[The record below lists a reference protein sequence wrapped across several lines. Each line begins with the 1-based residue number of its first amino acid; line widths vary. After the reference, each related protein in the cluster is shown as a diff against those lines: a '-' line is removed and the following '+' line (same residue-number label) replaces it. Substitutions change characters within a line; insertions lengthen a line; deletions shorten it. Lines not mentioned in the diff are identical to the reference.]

1 MASRRRLS
9 KDPQD
14 YNLRKAGC
22 TKGRSLIL
30 ADFWRKNA
38 RQFKS
43 WHPLREDTIL
53 REGIALIRMATSQT
67 TEMQVEGEIN
77 VDEAV
82 KEILAEVEAEEQ
94 DPIEGMGNAQIAEIY
109 HRMKPEDQR
118 LFRQFK
124 RFHKQY
130 YETHGHD
137 APSHQLT
144 RGIIQQMFPGLPSAD
159 ADTIAKA
166 RAELLATERLKEL
179 CKQLGLAVPTQP
191 QMYPSPPEAPE
202 YPPPPQPPGFL
213 SRQDKER
220 MAAQQQPLAE
230 AEEIEAKPDVKP
242 RRLATSYL
250 GPPGLLRMI
259 GSGDEDH
266 IITRVVPGTDPMQD
280 FEDDDP
286 TQTIIIDHDTDASSD
301 VDDFSEVSMAS
312 AGGIRKQEFQGLLSD
327 IAAQHQRM
335 AASLDALASRV
346 EDMSVE
352 QVEEV
357 AVRVASETGH
367 VRGMEEITG
376 VFDKGEVVLIL
387 ACGVR
392 KYQEYQALK
401 GKQEDKDIISYRQ
414 LQKKFGTNK
423 RTLME
428 VIQGYK
434 YRYPGGVSTKVPF
447 VPTKPEEG
455 EEAPTTSE
463 TAPTSDPTTT

>member
-1 MASRRRLS
+1 
-9 KDPQD
+9 
-14 YNLRKAGC
+14 
-22 TKGRSLIL
+22 
-30 ADFWRKNA
+30 
-38 RQFKS
+38 
-43 WHPLREDTIL
+43 
-53 REGIALIRMATSQT
+53 MATSQP
-67 TEMQVEGEIN
+67 TETQVESEID

-82 KEILAEVEAEEQ
+82 KEILAEMEAEEQ
-94 DPIEGMGNAQIAEIY
+94 DPLEGMGNAQIAEVY

-124 RFHKQY
+124 RFHKRY

-144 RGIIQQMFPGLPSAD
+144 RGIVQQMFPGLPSAD
-159 ADTIAKA
+159 AETIAKA

-179 CKQLGLAVPTQP
+179 CKQLGLAIPTQL
-191 QMYPSPPEAPE
+191 QSYPPPPEAPE
-202 YPPPPQPPGFL
+202 YPPPPQPPRFL

-220 MAAQQQPLAE
+220 LAAQQQSSAE
-230 AEEIEAKPDVKP
+230 TEETETKPDVKP
-242 RRLATSYL
+242 RRLATTYL

-286 TQTIIIDHDTDASSD
+286 SQFIVIDDDTDASSD
-301 VDDFSEVSMAS
+301 VDDLSEVSMAS
-312 AGGIRKQEFQGLLSD
+312 AGGIGKQEFQGLLSD

-346 EDMSVE
+346 EDMSVD
-352 QVEEV
+352 QVEEA
-357 AVRVASETGH
+357 AVRVVSESGH
-367 VRGMEEITG
+367 VRGLEEITG
-376 VFDKGEVVLIL
+376 VFDKGEVALIL

-392 KYQEYQALK
+392 KYQEYQVLK
-401 GKQEDKDIISYRQ
+401 GKREDKDIISYRQ

-463 TAPTSDPTTT
+463 TAPASDLTTT

>member
-1 MASRRRLS
+1 
-9 KDPQD
+9 
-14 YNLRKAGC
+14 
-22 TKGRSLIL
+22 
-30 ADFWRKNA
+30 
-38 RQFKS
+38 
-43 WHPLREDTIL
+43 
-53 REGIALIRMATSQT
+53 MATSQA
-67 TEMQVEGEIN
+67 TEMQAEGEIN

-82 KEILAEVEAEEQ
+82 KEILAEMEAGEQ
-94 DPIEGMGNAQIAEIY
+94 DPLEGLGNTQIAEIY
-109 HRMKPEDQR
+109 HRMTPEDQR

-124 RFHKQY
+124 KFHKQY

-159 ADTIAKA
+159 ADTITKA
-166 RAELLATERLKEL
+166 RAEVLATERLKEL
-179 CKQLGLAVPTQP
+179 CKQLGLAVPTQL
-191 QMYPSPPEAPE
+191 QEYPPRPEAPE
-202 YPPPPQPPGFL
+202 CPLPPQPPRFL

-220 MAAQQQPLAE
+220 AAQQPSVEE
-230 AEEIEAKPDVKP
+230 AEVKPDVKP

-286 TQTIIIDHDTDASSD
+286 SQFIVIDHDTNASSD
-301 VDDFSEVSMAS
+301 VDDLSEVSMAS
-312 AGGIRKQEFQGLLSD
+312 AGGIGKQEFQGLLSD

-346 EDMSVE
+346 EDMLVE

-357 AVRVASETGH
+357 AVRVVSESGH
-367 VRGMEEITG
+367 VRGLEEITG

-392 KYQEYQALK
+392 RYQEYQALK
-401 GKQEDKDIISYRQ
+401 GKREDKDIISYRQ

-428 VIQGYK
+428 VVQGYK

-463 TAPTSDPTTT
+463 TAPASDPTTT

>member
-1 MASRRRLS
+1 
-9 KDPQD
+9 
-14 YNLRKAGC
+14 
-22 TKGRSLIL
+22 
-30 ADFWRKNA
+30 
-38 RQFKS
+38 
-43 WHPLREDTIL
+43 
-53 REGIALIRMATSQT
+53 MATHQP
-67 TEMQVEGEIN
+67 EMQVDIE
-77 VDEAV
+77 EAV
-82 KEILAEVEAEEQ
+82 REMLAVEVEAKEQ
-94 DPIEGMGNAQIAEIY
+94 DPFEGMGNAQVAEIY
-109 HRMKPEDQR
+109 HRMKQEDQR

-130 YETHGHD
+130 YETHGHN

-144 RGIIQQMFPGLPSAD
+144 HGIIRQMFPGLPSAD

-166 RAELLATERLKEL
+166 KAKLLATERLKEL

-191 QMYPSPPEAPE
+191 QEYPPPPEAPE
-202 YPPPPQPPGFL
+202 YPLPPQPPRFL

-220 MAAQQQPLAE
+220 KAAQQQLLAE
-230 AEEIEAKPDVKP
+230 AEGVEIKPDVEP

-250 GPPGLLRMI
+250 GPLGLLRMI
-259 GSGDEDH
+259 GSGNEDH

-286 TQTIIIDHDTDASSD
+286 AQTIIIDHDTDASSD
-301 VDDFSEVSMAS
+301 VDDLSKVSMAS
-312 AGGIRKQEFQGLLSD
+312 ASGIGKQEFQGLLSD

-346 EDMSVE
+346 EDMSVK
-352 QVEEV
+352 QVEEA

-367 VRGMEEITG
+367 VRGLEEITG
-376 VFDKGEVVLIL
+376 VFNKSEVALIL
-387 ACGVR
+387 ACWVC

-434 YRYPGGVSTKVPF
+434 YRYPGGVSTKVTF
-447 VPTKPEEG
+447 MMTKPEE
-455 EEAPTTSE
+455 EEETPTTSSTPAASE
-463 TAPTSDPTTT
+463 AAMTSDPTTT

>member
-1 MASRRRLS
+1 
-9 KDPQD
+9 
-14 YNLRKAGC
+14 
-22 TKGRSLIL
+22 
-30 ADFWRKNA
+30 
-38 RQFKS
+38 
-43 WHPLREDTIL
+43 
-53 REGIALIRMATSQT
+53 MATSQP
-67 TEMQVEGEIN
+67 TEIQAEGEID

-82 KEILAEVEAEEQ
+82 KEILAEMEAEEQ
-94 DPIEGMGNAQIAEIY
+94 DPLEGLGNAQIAEIY
-109 HRMKPEDQR
+109 HRMTPEDQR

-137 APSHQLT
+137 TPSHQLT
-144 RGIIQQMFPGLPSAD
+144 CGIVQQMFPGLPSAD

-179 CKQLGLAVPTQP
+179 CKQLGLAVPTQL
-191 QMYPSPPEAPE
+191 QQYPPPPEAPE
-202 YPPPPQPPGFL
+202 YPPPPQPPRFL

-220 MAAQQQPLAE
+220 AAQQQSL
-230 AEEIEAKPDVKP
+230 EETETKPDVKP

-286 TQTIIIDHDTDASSD
+286 SQFIVIDHDTDASSD
-301 VDDFSEVSMAS
+301 VDDLSEVSMAS
-312 AGGIRKQEFQGLLSD
+312 AGGIGKQEFQGLLSD

-352 QVEEV
+352 QVEEA
-357 AVRVASETGH
+357 AVRVVSESGH
-367 VRGMEEITG
+367 VRGLEEITG
-376 VFDKGEVVLIL
+376 VFDKGEVALIL
-387 ACGVR
+387 ACGVHR
-392 KYQEYQALK
+392 YHEYQALK
-401 GKQEDKDIISYRQ
+401 GKWEDKDIISYRQ

-423 RTLME
+423 RMLME
-428 VIQGYK
+428 VVQGYK

-447 VPTKPEEG
+447 VPTKSEEG
-455 EEAPTTSE
+455 EEAPTKSE
-463 TAPTSDPTTT
+463 TAPASDPTTA

>member
-1 MASRRRLS
+1 
-9 KDPQD
+9 
-14 YNLRKAGC
+14 
-22 TKGRSLIL
+22 
-30 ADFWRKNA
+30 
-38 RQFKS
+38 
-43 WHPLREDTIL
+43 
-53 REGIALIRMATSQT
+53 MATSQP
-67 TEMQVEGEIN
+67 TEIQAEGEIDVN
-77 VDEAV
+77 EAV
-82 KEILAEVEAEEQ
+82 KEILAEMEAEEQ
-94 DPIEGMGNAQIAEIY
+94 DPLEGMGNAKIAEIY
-109 HRMKPEDQR
+109 HRMMPEDQH

-144 RGIIQQMFPGLPSAD
+144 HGIVQQMFPGLPSAD

-179 CKQLGLAVPTQP
+179 CKQLGLAVPTQL
-191 QMYPSPPEAPE
+191 QTYPPPPEAPE
-202 YPPPPQPPGFL
+202 YPLPPRPQRFL

-220 MAAQQQPLAE
+220 MATQQPAVE
-230 AEEIEAKPDVKP
+230 AEEAETKPDIKP

-250 GPPGLLRMI
+250 GPPGLLQMI
-259 GSGDEDH
+259 RSGDEDH

-286 TQTIIIDHDTDASSD
+286 SQFIVIDHDTDASSD
-301 VDDFSEVSMAS
+301 VDDLSEVSMAS
-312 AGGIRKQEFQGLLSD
+312 AGGIGKQEFQGLLSD
-327 IAAQHQRM
+327 IVAQHQRM

-346 EDMSVE
+346 KDMSVE

-357 AVRVASETGH
+357 AVRVVSETGH
-367 VRGMEEITG
+367 MRGLEEITG
-376 VFDKGEVVLIL
+376 VFDKGEVALIL

-392 KYQEYQALK
+392 RYQEYQALK
-401 GKQEDKDIISYRQ
+401 GKREDKDIISYRQ

-423 RTLME
+423 RMLME
-428 VIQGYK
+428 VVQGYK

-447 VPTKPEEG
+447 VPTKPEEE

-463 TAPTSDPTTT
+463 TAPASDPTTT